1 MRPLDIY
8 EKDPSKRVTIYFEGT
23 PLIAYEGEKISVALL
38 ANGIRWISI
47 SSEGR
52 KRGAFAFGPALV
64 KINGIKNKDARK
76 TKVKDGMRIERQTY
90 LEYQGSVEV
99 DKSKL
104 PEKYVIDVAIVG
116 GGIVG
121 IGATLE
127 LQDYLTVALIEEK
140 GYLGGDMR
148 RKSVPVK
155 EFDNKEAKEVVKDL
169 VEKFNENVKVFKGTT
184 LLGIYRDG
192 NLFLLSAAKGERLVE
207 IYAKKVILATGAVDN
222 FMLFEN
228 NEMPGVFR
236 RDFALELINVWGVK
250 PGNKIAVVGRKP
262 EDIVPELERV
272 GIEYIIVKNP
282 KRVEGKESVERIIDI
297 EGNVYEVDAVIM
309 SDGRRPDINPI
320 TLVGGKIIFKNGAY
334 VPVKSDKNEII
345 EGVYVAGSAS
355 SLKNHY
361 ANYLEGRLVARYIL
375 NELGVGVSIQELK
388 EEFEKINEEIEEPLS
403 QVDLSKLNLEE
414 TYICGCDVT
423 LKSVVNVVDGGIT
436 NLQIVKRLTHLAM
449 GFCQGRY
456 CLFNGAVVVSKLSGI
471 DMDKIDL
478 PTARPPLKP
487 VTMKVIGNE

>member
-1 MRPLDIY
+1 
-8 EKDPSKRVTIYFEGT
+8 
-23 PLIAYEGEKISVALL
+23 
-38 ANGIRWISI
+38 
-47 SSEGR
+47 
-52 KRGAFAFGPALV
+52 
-64 KINGIKNKDARK
+64 
-76 TKVKDGMRIERQTY
+76 
-90 LEYQGSVEV
+90 
-99 DKSKL
+99 
-104 PEKYVIDVAIVG
+104 
-116 GGIVG
+116 
-121 IGATLE
+121 
-127 LQDYLTVALIEEK
+127 
-140 GYLGGDMR
+140 MR

-155 EFDNKEAKEVVKDL
+155 EFDNKEAKEAVKEL
-169 VEKFNENVKVFKGTT
+169 VAKFNGNVKVFKGTT

-192 NLFLLSAAKGERLVE
+192 DLFLLSAAKGEHLVE

-250 PGNKIAVVGRKP
+250 PGNKVAVVGRKP

-272 GIEYIIVKNP
+272 GIEYIVVKNP
-282 KRVEGKESVERIIDI
+282 KRVEGEESVERIIDI
-297 EGNVYEVDAVIM
+297 EGNGYEVDAVIM

-334 VPVKSDKNEII
+334 VPVRNDRNEII
-345 EGVYVAGSAS
+345 EGVYIAGSAS

-361 ANYLEGRLVARYIL
+361 ANYLEGRLVAKHIL

-388 EEFEKINEEIEEPLS
+388 EEFEKINKEIEEPLP
-403 QVDLSKLNLEE
+403 QIDISKLNLEE

-423 LKSVVNVVDGGIT
+423 LKSVVDVVNSGIT

-456 CLFNGAVVVSKLSGI
+456 CLFNGAVIVSKLSGI
-471 DMDKIDL
+471 GMDKIDL